1 MTQGTFKGLQILLLY
16 FYYASSHR
24 YGGFFQV
31 HTSGKSRTNSKMAL
45 EAERQKLQRGLSKKS
60 IGNGN
65 TKHDEEM

>member
-16 FYYASSHR
+16 APSHR
-24 YGGFFQV
+24 YVFFQV

-45 EAERQKLQRGLSKKS
+45 EAERQKLQRGLSTKS
-60 IGNGN
+60 IGNGS